1 MKTLAFLMV
10 ALLATSSPANVTEM
24 IRQGDELDLQEK
36 PSEALKFYLPAET
49 ATPKDPT
56 LLIKIAKQYAYLTTE
71 LKPKA
76 KALEAAQTAVSYSER
91 AVALAPGESDPHLA
105 LAVAHGKM
113 MPLLSNKEKVASS
126 RVIKASAE
134 KAVKL
139 NPASDY
145 GWHLLG
151 RWHQG
156 LANVNVVLQG
166 LIRLIYGELPAA
178 SNEESLRCFNK
189 AIALKPDRLLHHIE
203 LGRTY
208 ALMGRSAEARASL
221 EKGLAMP
228 DRERDDPETKRR
240 GRVALGKL
248 K

>member
-1 MKTLAFLMV
+1 MKTSICLLAAF
-10 ALLATSSPANVTEM
+10 LATSATADVADL
-24 IRQGDELDLQEK
+24 IREGDRLDLQGK
-36 PSEALKFYLPAET
+36 PSEALKFYLPAEKE
-49 ATPKDPT
+49 TPDDST

-76 KALEAAQTAVSYSER
+76 KALEAARTAVSYSER
-91 AVALAPGESDPHLA
+91 AVALAPGESDSHLA

-113 MPLLSNKEKVASS
+113 MPLLTNKEKVASS

-178 SNEESLRCFNK
+178 SNEDALRCFRK

-203 LGRTY
+203 IGRTY
-208 ALMGRSAEARASL
+208 ALMGRTAEARASL
-221 EKGLAMP
+221 DKGLGMP
-228 DRERDDPETKRR
+228 DLEWDDPETKRR
-240 GRVALGKL
+240 GRLALEKL
-248 K
+248 N